1 VDRWELIGHLVDVA
15 MAEDP
20 SSTADRL
27 LSAVLAFSG
36 GRRAALFE
44 VQLEHLRLFASRG
57 IDEAVLAEARSA
69 WLTGREPLLSGTPV
83 LAAHT
88 VVQPLVDQIVLGLLV
103 VERTGT
109 MSFED
114 ARDLQALAEFSR
126 LGVKALRRLRSEPFS
141 YLARTNPDEVTRD
154 QLIVLLEGNEW
165 NIARVARLLGVTRP
179 TIYARLQRFGLP
191 RRRTRTGKRQTV

>member
-1 VDRWELIGHLVDVA
+1 MVDVA
-15 MAEDP
+15 LAEDP
-20 SSTADRL
+20 ASTADRL
-27 LSAVLAFSG
+27 LCAVLAFSG

-57 IDEAVLAEARSA
+57 IDETVLGEAQSVWATR
-69 WLTGREPLLSGTPV
+69 REPLLSGSPV

-88 VVQPLVDQIVLGLLV
+88 VVHALVDQGVLGLLV
-103 VERTGT
+103 VERTEK

-114 ARDLQALAEFSR
+114 ARDLQALGEFSR
-126 LGVKALRRLRSEPFS
+126 LGVKALRQLRSEAS
-141 YLARTNPDEVTRD
+141 GYLARTNPDDVSRD
-154 QLIVLLEGNEW
+154 QLLVLLEGNEW

-191 RRRTRTGKRQTV
+191 RQRTRIGKRQTV